1 MPPVAIYDEV
11 VISYEVKKPL
21 IKVEGV
27 PPEEMRLDRYARS
40 FADSRIVGHER
51 VSRSMTDRDGLRA
64 RRSPQYVQSQST
76 PEFTQEAT
84 LQAPAG
90 RWRRALATA

>member
-27 PPEEMRLDRYARS
+27 PPEEMRLDRYART
-40 FADSRIVGHER
+40 FQDSPH
-51 VSRSMTDRDGLRA
+51 
-64 RRSPQYVQSQST
+64 RRP
-76 PEFTQEAT
+76 
-84 LQAPAG
+84 
-90 RWRRALATA
+90 

>member
-27 PPEEMRLDRYARS
+27 PPEEMRLDRYART
-40 FADSRIVGHER
+40 FQDSRIVGHER
-51 VSRSMTDRDGLRA
+51 V
-64 RRSPQYVQSQST
+64 V
-76 PEFTQEAT
+76 
-84 LQAPAG
+84 AG
-90 RWRRALATA
+90 R